1 MEQNINMDHF
11 DEVLTDRNRDRGNYL
26 SDEDQSFIAA
36 YGQTKDADV
45 DPFFDIQDDISLDDC
60 Y

>member
-1 MEQNINMDHF
+1 MDHF

-36 YGQTKDADV
+36 YGQTKEEMMEEAHF
-45 DPFFDIQDDISLDDC
+45 DPFFDIQDDIFLDDC